1 MAEAVVSIVVGTLAD
16 FIIQE
21 AKHFCRVRDQVE
33 LAQTEL
39 QMMQGFLKD
48 ADKRQ
53 QDDET
58 VRIWV
63 AKVRDAAYDMED
75 AIEIF
80 SFKVSSKTRRLAC
93 ILIKGKGVHKIVAE
107 IEKIT
112 TRISSL
118 RLSLQ
123 TYNIREIRE
132 SRDGA
137 TSSYQRQQQLRRTYS
152 HIIERDVVG
161 LQDNIKELVT
171 HLVNDENCHK
181 VVSIWGMGG
190 LGKTTLAKQ
199 VYYQSEVR
207 RHFSCFAW
215 VCISHRF
222 QVREVWEGIL
232 IKLIS
237 ATNEQREEIGRMRED
252 EIAKKLYLI
261 LQERTC
267 LVVLD
272 DIWSIETWDSLKAG
286 FPHEKT
292 MSKILLTTR
301 NKAVALHADRKGFL
315 HQPRPLNDSESWQL
329 FEIIAIF
336 GREETNPE
344 IHSKMKE
351 LGKKMLL
358 HCAGLPLAISALAG
372 LLARKDT
379 IDEWNAVHKNV
390 FAYIRRGKGHEQE
403 YAGASWVL
411 ALSYDDLPYHLKPCF
426 LYLGH
431 FPEDFEIPVKL
442 LTQLWMAEGLI
453 SLGQQGQS
461 FIGSLEDIGY
471 SYLSELVERCV
482 VQIGERGSIRKI
494 KTCRIHDL
502 MRDLCLLKT
511 EEENFLQIVNFS
523 HKKEAMY
530 PSASS
535 TVSISKVRRLA
546 IHLDDKA
553 DRLVPPRDE
562 RNGHLRSLLY
572 FTPRNWMPRNQR
584 LVQSVFKVFK
594 LLRVLRF
601 ENMCTE
607 VELPSDI
614 GNMVHL
620 RFLSLRRCH
629 IKRLPLSMGN
639 LKSMQTLDLRFRQ
652 LDIVPNVLWKMEQ
665 LRHLYLPLY
674 YRASGKLRL
683 DTLHYLQTLLHV
695 DNSHL
700 NDITELTN
708 LKKLAVQVSSPLK
721 NLEKVLTSTSS
732 TLERIRSLYVHNVVG
747 IHSYAEVSQIVSKC
761 HNIYKLDLNG
771 PTVELPKDLQGYPNL
786 TKLWLCRCFLKE
798 NQMSVLE
805 KLPNLRNLYLQSGTF
820 EDNVKTLVCSKG
832 GFLHLEF
839 LSLSYM
845 DEIDGWTVE
854 EGAMPSLCQLHISR
868 CRGLTTFPDGLRYN
882 SSLKKLSIT
891 RMPRTFYSKLQE
903 GGEDFYKIQHV
914 PSLVFGEACD

>member
-1 MAEAVVSIVVGTLAD
+1 MAEAVVSIVVGRLGD
-16 FIIQE
+16 FVIQE
-21 AKHFCRVRDQVE
+21 ARLLCGVSDQVE

-39 QMMQGFLKD
+39 QMMQGFMKD

-63 AKVRDAAYDMED
+63 AKVRDAAYDLED
-75 AIEIF
+75 AIETF
-80 SFKVSSKTRRLAC
+80 ALTVSPRMNRCAC
-93 ILIKGKGVHKIVAE
+93 ILMKGNYVRKFVAE

-112 TRISSL
+112 TKISSL

-123 TYNIREIRE
+123 SYNIREIRE
-132 SRDGA
+132 SGDGA
-137 TSSYQRQQQLRRTYS
+137 TSSYHRQQQLRRTYS
-152 HIIERDVVG
+152 HIIERHVVG
-161 LQDNIKELVT
+161 LQDNINELVM
-171 HLVNDENCHK
+171 HLVKDENCHR

-199 VYYQSEVR
+199 VYYTTEVR

-215 VCISHRF
+215 VCISQRC
-222 QVREVWEGIL
+222 QVRDVWEGIL

-237 ATNEQREEIGRMRED
+237 ATNEQREAIARMRED
-252 EIAKKLYLI
+252 EIAKKLYLV

-272 DIWSIETWDSLKAG
+272 DIWSIETWDSLRAG
-286 FPHEKT
+286 FPQEKT

-315 HQPRPLNDSESWQL
+315 HQPRPLNDSESWEL

-336 GREETNPE
+336 GREETDSE
-344 IHSKMKE
+344 IHLKMKE
-351 LGKKMLL
+351 LGMKMLL

-379 IDEWNAVHKNV
+379 IDEWDTVHKNV
-390 FAYIRRGKGHEQE
+390 FAYIRRGQGHEQE

-431 FPEDFEIPVKL
+431 FPEDFEIPAKL

-453 SLGQQGQS
+453 SLGQQRQS
-461 FIGSLEDIGY
+461 FIGSMEDIAY
-471 SYLSELVERCV
+471 SYLSELVERCL
-482 VQIGERGSIRKI
+482 VQVGERGSIRKI

-511 EEENFLQIVNFS
+511 EAENFLQIVNFS

-535 TVSISKVRRLA
+535 TLSFTKVRRLA
-546 IHLDDKA
+546 IYLGDKA
-553 DRLVPPRDE
+553 DRLVPPRDG
-562 RNGHLRSLLY
+562 RNSHLRSLLF
-572 FTPRNWMPRNQR
+572 FTSRSWMPRNQR

-594 LLRVLRF
+594 YLRVLKLER
-601 ENMCTE
+601 MIRE
-607 VELPSDI
+607 VELPSEI

-620 RFLSLRRCH
+620 RFLSLRRCN
-629 IKRLPLSMGN
+629 IKWLPLSIGN
-639 LKSMQTLDLRFRQ
+639 LKSMQTLDFRFRE
-652 LDIVPNVLWKMEQ
+652 LDVVPNVLWKMEQ

-683 DTLHYLQTLLHV
+683 STLHNLQTLLHV
-695 DNSHL
+695 GNSDL

-708 LKKLAVQVSSPLK
+708 LKKLAVQLSSPFK
-721 NLEKVLTSTSS
+721 NLEEVLRSTSS
-732 TLERIRSLYVHNVVG
+732 TLKRIRSLYVHNVVG
-747 IHSYAEVSQIVSKC
+747 TNSCAEVSQIVSRC
-761 HNIYKLDLNG
+761 RNIYKLDLSG
-771 PTVELPKDLQGYPNL
+771 PTVELPKDLQYYPNL

-798 NQMSVLE
+798 NQMSILE
-805 KLPNLRNLYLQSGTF
+805 KLPNLKILSLQSGTF
-820 EDNVKTLVCSKG
+820 EENVKTLVCSKG
-832 GFLHLEF
+832 GFLRLEF
-839 LSLSYM
+839 LSLNYM
-845 DEIDGWTVE
+845 DEIDEWTVE
-854 EGAMPSLCQLHISR
+854 KGAMPSLCRLHISR

-882 SSLKKLSIT
+882 SSLKELSIK
-891 RMPRTFYSKLQE
+891 RMPRSFCRKLQE
-903 GGEDFYKIQHV
+903 GGEDFYKIKHV
-914 PSLVFGEACD
+914 PSLVFGEAFD